1 MLQDVLYLFQFIS
14 YSGASTLI
22 IPAGSDSVETAPS
35 SKGIRALRVMQKA
48 TCLAIF
54 LLLLGVSVFEIWKFA
69 IVFSKMDNIAEV
81 SLNDSNLFFHV
92 YKYVFRR
99 NKNKKHFYML
109 ADNQQRNL
117 VDTIPAGC
125 SLSTFLRHQPVGVV

>member
-22 IPAGSDSVETAPS
+22 IPGSDSVETAPS
-35 SKGIRALRVMQKA
+35 TKGIRALRVMQKT

-54 LLLLGVSVFEIWKFA
+54 LLLLGVSFFEIWKFA

-81 SLNDSNLFFHV
+81 SLNDSNLVFDV
-92 YKYVFRR
+92 YK
-99 NKNKKHFYML
+99 
-109 ADNQQRNL
+109 
-117 VDTIPAGC
+117 
-125 SLSTFLRHQPVGVV
+125 

>member
-81 SLNDSNLFFHV
+81 SLNDSNLVFDV

-99 NKNKKHFYML
+99 NKNKK
-109 ADNQQRNL
+109 
-117 VDTIPAGC
+117 
-125 SLSTFLRHQPVGVV
+125 TFLYVGR